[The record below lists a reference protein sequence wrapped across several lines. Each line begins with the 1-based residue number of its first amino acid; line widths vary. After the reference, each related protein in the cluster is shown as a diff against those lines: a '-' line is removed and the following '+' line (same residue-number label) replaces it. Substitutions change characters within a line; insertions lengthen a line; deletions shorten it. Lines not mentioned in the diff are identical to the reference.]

1 MFVKC
6 PQCRAKLRIEEEK
19 VKAEGS
25 SLKCSQ
31 CGVVLRV
38 NKPLYS
44 LAYFINLIFA
54 YIFIAGILAALFE
67 KSIINRILGIIMI
80 LSAIGV
86 FYWLNIKV
94 YKKYVVSKAYQIML
108 VIIAVLITFIGS
120 ILLS

>member
-6 PQCRAKLRIEEEK
+6 PQCRARLRIEEEK
-19 VKAEGS
+19 IKAEGS

-31 CGVVLRV
+31 CGVVLKV

-54 YIFIAGILAALFE
+54 YIFIAGIAALFE
-67 KSIINRILGIIMI
+67 KSIINKILGIIMI
-80 LSAIGV
+80 SSAIGV